1 MKIGIDI
8 IENKRIKLNDNF
20 ISKILSENEIE
31 IFKTK
36 TKVEQREFLSGR
48 WAVKEAIIK
57 SLDDPISM
65 NKIDINY
72 IKSKPIILNKELKN
86 ISISISHEKKYSVG
100 MAVRVDD

>member
-20 ISKILSENEIE
+20 ICKILSENEIK

-72 IKSKPIILNKELKN
+72 INSKPIILNKELKN